1 MPPAWRRA
9 RSVAEASTLS
19 ERMAAEAAT
28 REPGRDSGLAARRR
42 RELAQMLATRC
53 AAAFERGAFELF
65 LFCGPSRTGILP
77 MTLAVSLVH
86 TGTTLSCDEIERTL
100 RDAVST
106 HTGAR
111 LTFEWRSMPAG
122 DVARRLVRKEVTHGQ
137 WRSEVEDTLAQFGRT
152 AAPSPASGDLP
163 DVTTAQI
170 TFAVRVPQS
179 TETVMLLIFD
189 TFGPSPIGPYLAHA
203 DRIVETLEWVES

>member
-189 TFGPSPIGPYLAHA
+189 AFGPSPIGPYLAHA